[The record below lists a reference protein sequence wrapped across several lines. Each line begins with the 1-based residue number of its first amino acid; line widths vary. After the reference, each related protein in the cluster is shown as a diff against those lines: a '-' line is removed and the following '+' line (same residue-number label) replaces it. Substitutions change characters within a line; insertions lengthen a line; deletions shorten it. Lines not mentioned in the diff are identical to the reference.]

1 MSKDLLIDMYYAAP
15 EIWFILCGVL
25 LALCLGIV
33 VLAFKFLKLKQKN
46 YFLNRDRE
54 RYAETLYASRDG
66 YFAFIY
72 PDQKIEDKRFGIKE
86 HCSRRLAV
94 MMNLENGTASSFEDI
109 LKNFYKEDVKIIQK
123 LVDLLKEDG
132 VSFED
137 EFFIKNKSKMLRLS
151 GARISGV
158 DGNIYCD
165 MIWFRDISVET
176 KLIADLEKEKQEINK
191 MYLQTED
198 MINNIPYPIW
208 LRDDKLNIYELNKKY
223 VEYVPSG
230 SKNDIIEKSLEINTV
245 NGESISKNLA
255 LLAHSTNR
263 SKKQTVAIIRDGE
276 RRVFEV
282 IESPFHAEG
291 CLDKIYTAGAL
302 IDITELDDLKRN
314 LKIHQNA
321 NLEIMGTLG
330 TAFAIFDNNY
340 RLAFY
345 NKAFMH
351 LWNLE
356 EFRLEQQLN
365 YSTFLDI
372 LREKRMLPEVPDYL
386 VFKNEE
392 QKEFNTLFEAKEDML
407 HLPNGQTF
415 RRVRIPYPM
424 GGLVFAYEDV
434 SDKLAARRAYNSLL
448 QLQQETLENI
458 FDAVVIFGSD
468 ERLNFYNQAYLKLWK
483 ADEIMLQKAPSI
495 PELVES
501 QKMFF
506 SKADNWKDLKSDII
520 SHIASMT
527 TKTFILNRD
536 EIDTVEVLSK
546 VLSDGSVMITYKKT
560 DSHI

>member
-1 MSKDLLIDMYYAAP
+1 MSTDLLIDMYYAAP
-15 EIWFILCGVL
+15 EIWFVLGGVFLL
-25 LALCLGIV
+25 LAGGIL

-54 RYAETLYASRDG
+54 RYAETLYASKDG

-72 PDQKIEDKRFGIKE
+72 PDQKIEDKRFGVQE

-94 MMNLENGTASSFEDI
+94 MMNLEKGTASSFEDI

-123 LVDLLKEDG
+123 HVNLLKDDG

-137 EFFIKNKSKMLRLS
+137 EFAHKNKSKVLRLS

-176 KLIADLEKEKQEINK
+176 KLIEDLEKEKQEINK
-191 MYLQTED
+191 TFLRTED

-208 LRDDKLNIYELNKKY
+208 LRDDKLNIFEFNKKY
-223 VEYVPSG
+223 IEYTPAA
-230 SKNDIIEKSLEINTV
+230 SKHEIIEKSLEINSV
-245 NGESISKNLA
+245 SGESISKNLA
-255 LLAHSTNR
+255 LLVHTTNR
-263 SKKQTVAIIRDGE
+263 SKKQTVNIIRNGE

-302 IDITELDDLKRN
+302 IDITELDELKRN
-314 LKIHQNA
+314 LKSHQNA

-330 TAFAIFDNNY
+330 TAFAIFDNSC

-345 NKAFMH
+345 NKAFTH
-351 LWNLE
+351 LWGLE
-356 EFRLEQQLN
+356 DIWLEQQPN
-365 YSTFLDI
+365 YSMFLDI

-386 VFKNEE
+386 VFKNGE
-392 QKEFNTLFEAKEDML
+392 QKGFSTLLEAKEDML
-407 HLPNGQTF
+407 HLPNGQTI

-434 SDKLAARRAYNSLL
+434 SDRLAARRAYNSLL

-468 ERLNFYNQAYLKLWK
+468 GRLNFYNQAYVKLWN
-483 ADEIMLQKAPSI
+483 ADEVLLQRAPSVA
-495 PELVES
+495 ELLES

-506 SKADNWKDLKSDII
+506 SRADNWKNLKSDII
-520 SHIASMT
+520 GHIASLT

-536 EIDTVEVLSK
+536 GIDTVEVLSK
-546 VLSDGSVMITYKKT
+546 ALSDGSVMITYKQT
-560 DSHI
+560 AQNL